1 LRRGFFYILF
11 LFIILT
17 AFSVVAGE
25 RPMMPAPVDR
35 PAEHYDKQKG
45 ATIKRDKWGVM
56 DPTPLVIPLNYL
68 PKDKY
73 NFVDWARA
81 IREGIIAPKDSI
93 MGGPPPAPPSF
104 NEDILIKAK
113 LKFMP
118 DVIFPHSAHNAWFK
132 CAPCHPKIFKK
143 KAGASGISMLGIWK
157 GQFCG
162 RCHDKVAFPIRNC
175 FKCHSVKNL
184 EKRRHGRSESMA
196 EYRKLHPVFTKR
208 HSGGKR
214 RRSFWR
220 SLWPL

>member
-1 LRRGFFYILF
+1 MRRGFLHIL
-11 LFIILT
+11 LFFTVLAALVAT
-17 AFSVVAGE
+17 AAE

-35 PAEHYDKQKG
+35 PAEHYDQQKG

-56 DPTPLVIPLNYL
+56 DPTPSVIALKYL

-73 NFVDWARA
+73 NFVDWAA
-81 IREGIIAPKDSI
+81 ALKEGIIAPKDSI
-93 MGGPPPAPPSF
+93 MGRTPSAPPSF
-104 NEDILIKAK
+104 NEDVLIKAK

-162 RCHDKVAFPIRNC
+162 RCHDRVAFPIRNC
-175 FKCHSVKNL
+175 FKCHSVKNVDQ
-184 EKRRHGRSESMA
+184 RRRNRRKDMA
-196 EYRKLHPVFTKR
+196 EFRKAHPPFTKPSHR
-208 HSGGKR
+208 GRIKSI
-214 RRSFWR
+214 WR